1 MSIKKRCCS
10 AMLAATML
18 SGVITQASAVGTEV
32 LFENNIS
39 DGTDPIIS
47 EVVIPAQITLQM
59 DKTGAVSVKEK
70 DLKLSNTSQT
80 SKATV
85 KKISVVGKQ
94 GFSIADYSSDL
105 ESKPEGTKEVALQFN
120 GDGTTSSGDVVL
132 TSNWEIEPSNDKVL
146 TINAKMPKQPADFEV
161 TGGIATINWE
171 IDTQSTVITPDQST
185 IDDNWTKDKVLKTSV
200 TPVTFSYDS
209 TNPSTTLQNVESS
222 NPDIVSVT
230 DAGAGASFGNEQTA
244 NYNVQALAVG
254 RSTITATLSTG
265 ESTQFDVEVYE
276 LDIPGSSGDGTTGEI
291 AVPEVPGK
299 GDGDKIETGDVT
311 IDIPITTPDGDDT
324 ITVTPEI
331 PEDTVL
337 SEGENTIEVDVEVD
351 GVTVHITIVINIE
364 VSNIENPSNG
374 MEQSVAEAQAMGFTF
389 SSYEDGLQI
398 DSFENKQFKSEIN
411 VPEQIGDFKVL
422 KIENG
427 VFQNQ
432 TNLKKVTLP
441 DTVTV
446 IGDSAFAGCTN
457 LQAIVASQVTYIG
470 NSAFFG
476 CSNATSFSIANA
488 TNIGNE
494 AFSNCT
500 SITKTIEFNN
510 DVSYGTGVYKGCTGL
525 KTATI
530 AGSTTQI
537 PKQMFSGCSNLE
549 TIEYSTL
556 NNIGSEAFKDCVKL
570 KEIILSGESITC
582 SKSAFTNCPELVV
595 YVDGNINYEL
605 NTFDSIKHLLY
616 KNESTES
623 QNFTT
628 NECAMIAYTI
638 SADVPVCIYKSTGYQ
653 SIDPKYVYK
662 QYLTQDIDRNF
673 VEYKDTYEGGLG
685 IFKTVYYANGR
696 ELDGRKYSGHR
707 VFTRY
712 KFGPGSYPYMYDDL
726 FSEYDNYG
734 SVTCTDGSIPEIY
747 VDTFN
752 TNYQRYGWAFINTIV
767 HDGSHS
773 YFNGYEVT
781 GWNII
786 DAPFKYSKAS
796 TNMPS
801 SGACNNEIYGY
812 RCYRVTFNSETYN
825 DYSKLLVT
833 VDTQFNTQSDRK
845 ISLSSSKDT
854 ARIIGYGT
862 CKSWSTYCMYVDPD
876 NKVISK
882 VVANNTGFYKL
893 SNCYAE

>member
-171 IDTQSTVITPDQST
+171 IDTESTVITPDQST

-299 GDGDKIETGDVT
+299 GDGDKIETGDIT
-311 IDIPITTPDGDDT
+311 IDIPVTTPDGDDT

-351 GVTVHITIVINIE
+351 GVTIHITIVINIK
-364 VSNIENPSNG
+364 SSNPSEG
-374 MEQSVAEAQAMGFTF
+374 LTQTVVEAQAMGFTF

-411 VPEQIGDFKVL
+411 VPEQIGDLKVL
-422 KIENG
+422 KIGDNAFNG
-427 VFQNQ
+427 Q
-432 TNLKKVTLP
+432 TNLKKITLP
-441 DTVTV
+441 DSVTV
-446 IGDSAFAGCTN
+446 IGGSAFAGCTN
-457 LQAIVASQVTYIG
+457 LTNMLMDSVTSIGVKAFSGCTKLQNLSIKSAITIEESAFENCGSITDINIPDTVTSIG
-470 NSAFFG
+470 NKAFYKCAG
-476 CSNATSFSIANA
+476 PEQLVIRAKCT
-488 TNIGNE
+488 IGDE
-494 AFSNCT
+494 AFSYLTNVSELTLDGPT
-500 SITKTIEFNN
+500 SLGASAFSYCSNLKNINVLSGVTSCGYKIFSGVTKFDNVYWNGTVVGKGTFQERSIKNLTLGDDVETIQN
-510 DVSYGTGVYKGCTGL
+510 TGILDCYPENWEGQTIKIKGL
-525 KTATI
+525 KTLESESISIGSGVTLDLSENNVKVASKAIQGTKGCKVLI
-530 AGSTTQI
+530 NTDKVKSTASSSYDGAFSDVTGTLEIVEGSTTISGNYGRNLYVECMVI
-537 PKQMFSGCSNLE
+537 PSTITTIKQGSDAKFCPFGSASFDKIIVNCN
-549 TIEYSTL
+549 IEDQDSDYHIWKYATFREIVIGEGVTSIGNYAFDTSASSRNTNKITLPSTL
-556 NNIGSEAFKDCVKL
+556 KTIGDYAFWGLGQNAEDPGLIVTIPDGVT
-570 KEIILSGESITC
+570 EIGR
-582 SKSAFTNCPELVV
+582 SAFYQTDHIYYNGSASGSPW
-595 YVDGNINYEL
+595 DASAIN
-605 NTFDSIKHLLY
+605 
-616 KNESTES
+616 
-623 QNFTT
+623 
-628 NECAMIAYTI
+628 
-638 SADVPVCIYKSTGYQ
+638 
-653 SIDPKYVYK
+653 
-662 QYLTQDIDRNF
+662 
-673 VEYKDTYEGGLG
+673 
-685 IFKTVYYANGR
+685 
-696 ELDGRKYSGHR
+696 
-707 VFTRY
+707 
-712 KFGPGSYPYMYDDL
+712 
-726 FSEYDNYG
+726 
-734 SVTCTDGSIPEIY
+734 
-747 VDTFN
+747 
-752 TNYQRYGWAFINTIV
+752 
-767 HDGSHS
+767 
-773 YFNGYEVT
+773 
-781 GWNII
+781 
-786 DAPFKYSKAS
+786 
-796 TNMPS
+796 
-801 SGACNNEIYGY
+801 
-812 RCYRVTFNSETYN
+812 
-825 DYSKLLVT
+825 
-833 VDTQFNTQSDRK
+833 
-845 ISLSSSKDT
+845 
-854 ARIIGYGT
+854 
-862 CKSWSTYCMYVDPD
+862 
-876 NKVISK
+876 
-882 VVANNTGFYKL
+882 
-893 SNCYAE
+893 